1 MNKEQQSNNIH
12 RDYSTISPSAK
23 SLLLMKGYT
32 NIPFA
37 KRAAELISYPY
48 NYSPYFNKKDFTFWA
63 RVAHFENRYW
73 SIDQLLN
80 EIPAKNILELSSG
93 FSFRGLNA
101 VKENNVHYID
111 TDLSEIIS
119 IKKQIIHQLQ
129 DENFVAKGKLE
140 TLPLNALDEN
150 QFQETVNHFSKEKII
165 IVNEG
170 LLMYLSN
177 DEKEKLCGNIRKV
190 LQRHGGYWITADIY
204 VKKEFENNFL
214 KIDDKL
220 SAFFKQHNIEE
231 NKFDSFQSA
240 EIFFKQQGFT
250 IDKEATPDYSKL
262 NSVNYML
269 QSATQQQLFQL
280 KDKGKIHATWR
291 LKLSAH

>member
-1 MNKEQQSNNIH
+1 MNKEQDVNTIH

-37 KRAAELISYPY
+37 KNAAELISYFN
-48 NYSPYFNKKDFTFWA
+48 NYSPDFNKKDFTFWA

-80 EIPAKNILELSSG
+80 ELSAKNILELSSG

-111 TDLSEIIS
+111 TDLPEIIS
-119 IKKQIIHQLQ
+119 IKKRLIHQLQ
-129 DENFVAKGKLE
+129 DENFTLKGKLE

-150 QFQETVNHFSKEKII
+150 QFQERVNHFSKEEII

-177 DEKEKLCGNIRKV
+177 AEKEKLCDNIRKV
-190 LQRHGGYWITADIY
+190 LQQYGGYWITADIY
-204 VKKEFENNFL
+204 IRKELENNLL

-220 SAFFKQHNIEE
+220 KAFFKQHKIEE
-231 NKFDSFQSA
+231 NKFESLQSA
-240 EIFFKQQGFT
+240 EIFFKQQGFI

-269 QSATQQQLFQL
+269 QSATQEQLLQL
-280 KDKGKIHATWR
+280 RNREKIHTTWR
-291 LKLSAH
+291 LKLSDH